1 MDRQRKA
8 VIFMYIALVIW
19 ALSSVGGV
27 LDLLYNVVVVFCGT
41 MRDPGK
47 FYSSQE
53 VYDAYYS
60 LQLIQFTLELVLA
73 IVPNLG
79 IEAVTLYGI
88 YRIIKGN
95 CTTASR
101 ILRVTSAAVSV
112 VAVIGFWLGKI
123 FARAVSMNVE
133 IKFLTMIGVPNYA
146 ANGATLCISWSTLAI
161 AAAIAAVCRMLEHMA
176 GVGKRDNQPQNPD

>member
-1 MDRQRKA
+1 M
-8 VIFMYIALVIW
+8 
-19 ALSSVGGV
+19 
-27 LDLLYNVVVVFCGT
+27 YNVVVAFCGT

-133 IKFLTMIGVPNYA
+133 IKASHHDGCA
-146 ANGATLCISWSTLAI
+146 ELCGKWCYPVYLMEYTFHSGCHSSCLQDAR
-161 AAAIAAVCRMLEHMA
+161 AHGGCREA
-176 GVGKRDNQPQNPD
+176 